1 MRKIILLV
9 LATVMTV
16 SLTGCLG
23 SGGPQLPG
31 VSTSEGKDIKKI
43 DASKYNNDLE
53 GLGNYLTDLNYLP
66 SEITSTEMMYGVI
79 GAKAG
84 ERYNF
89 TVDNSVVYV
98 ELYEYDTD
106 KMDNNAKRVTAEAK
120 KDGEIKVLS
129 EDDSAVFPATLSA
142 NGKYLL
148 MYSDNATNESNAT
161 RKKNFTDAVKNF
173 HK

>member
-1 MRKIILLV
+1 MKKFILFV
-9 LATVMTV
+9 LAAVIAV
-16 SLTGCLG
+16 SFTGCFG
-23 SGGPQLPG
+23 SGEPQLPG
-31 VSTSEGKDIKKI
+31 VNTTEGKDIKKV

-53 GLGNYLTDLNYLP
+53 GLEKYLTDLNYLP
-66 SEITSTEMMYGVI
+66 ADINSTEMMYGVI

-98 ELYEYDTD
+98 ELYEYDTENMNAD
-106 KMDNNAKRVTAEAK
+106 AKRVTAEAK

-129 EDDSAVFPATLSA
+129 EDDNAIFPASLSS

-148 MYSDNATNESNAT
+148 MYSDNSTSENNAE
-161 RKKNFTDAVKNF
+161 RKKNFTNAVKNF

>member
-1 MRKIILLV
+1 MKKFILFV
-9 LATVMTV
+9 LTAALTL
-16 SLTGCLG
+16 SFTGCLG

-31 VSTSEGKDIKKI
+31 VNTAEGKDLKKV

-53 GLGNYLTDLNYLP
+53 GLEKYLKDLNYLP
-66 SEITSTEMMYGVI
+66 EEIQSTDMMSDVI
-79 GAKAG
+79 GAKSG
-84 ERYNF
+84 DRLNF

-106 KMDNNAKRVTAEAK
+106 NMNKDAQRVTSEAK
-120 KDGEIKVLS
+120 KDGQIKVLS
-129 EDDSAVFPATLSA
+129 DDDNAIFPATLSS

-148 MYSDNATNESNAT
+148 MYTDNSTNEGNAT